1 MSILIAEDEKE
12 LRDLLQL
19 NLEKEGYR
27 ALCAKDGKE
36 ALALFFENSVE
47 LCIFDIM
54 MPELDGIQLLS
65 RIREKSNVPIIML
78 TARGEELD
86 KVISFRLGADDYLV
100 KPFSMAELLA
110 RIAASLR
117 RSREYSIPKT
127 APLLQIGELVLDTNS
142 CSVRKTGTTIELN
155 AKEYLLLKFL
165 MENPERVYTKQQ
177 LYHAVWQEDYL
188 YDDNTVMVHISRL
201 RNKIETDPSKP
212 EYIITIKGIGYKF
225 CKERKRN

>member
-12 LRDLLQL
+12 LRQLLQL
-19 NLEKEGYR
+19 NIEKEGYHV
-27 ALCAKDGKE
+27 LCAKNGRE
-36 ALALFFENSVE
+36 ALDLFAENSIE

-54 MPELDGIQLLS
+54 MPELDGFQLVS
-65 RIREKSNVPIIML
+65 RIREKSTVPILML
-78 TARGEELD
+78 TARGDELD

-100 KPFSMAELLA
+100 KPFSMAELMA

-117 RSREYSIPKT
+117 RSQEYSTPKV
-127 APLLQIGELVLDTNS
+127 ASILQYGELVLDRNA
-142 CSVRKTGTTIELN
+142 CSVKKAGNEIELN

-165 MENPERVYTKQQ
+165 MENPERVFTKKQ
-177 LYHAVWQEDYL
+177 LYHAVWQEDYM

-201 RNKIETDPSKP
+201 RNKIEADQGKP

-225 CKERKRN
+225 CKERKSN